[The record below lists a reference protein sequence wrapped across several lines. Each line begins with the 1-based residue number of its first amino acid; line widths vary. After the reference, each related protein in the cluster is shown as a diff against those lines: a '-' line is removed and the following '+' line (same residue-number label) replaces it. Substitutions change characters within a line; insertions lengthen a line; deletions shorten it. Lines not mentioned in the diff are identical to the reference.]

1 MSKRQ
6 SKSFQT
12 PDHIPR
18 ILPVFDHPCPRSEV
32 LKVLW
37 HTDREQN
44 DREQD
49 ILPLPSNFINEYN
62 PTSESF
68 FLILL
73 LPTIT
78 ILIYL
83 TMTPSFNL

>member
-12 PDHIPR
+12 PDHVPR

-37 HTDREQN
+37 HTDREQ
-44 DREQD
+44 D
-49 ILPLPSNFINEYN
+49 ILPLPSTFINEYN

-68 FLILL
+68 FLILF
-73 LPTIT
+73 LPTIN